1 MSDIEQT
8 FCLMGLIVCLGVCLV
23 WALYEAE
30 AWRQRHRCRVGLIRD
45 AMRSVVT
52 VRKDESEALE

>member
-30 AWRQRHRCRVGLIRD
+30 AWRQRHRWRAGLIRD

-52 VRKDESEALE
+52 VRKDESEAME